1 MNKLTNLL
9 ESLNRKE
16 RFFLVGDALGNRK
29 FNLGDDYR
37 NNLQKVTGLK
47 IPSNAWV
54 GMDYHIDWIAA
65 AVHVTTN
72 NIDIADKWPNPKGK
86 KIVRG
91 TQEDVDLIV
100 GFGDAS
106 ETHLI
111 LIEAKGD
118 TAWSNSQMNSKAE
131 RLGSIFGYGDGD
143 RKHITTTLVLT
154 SPTPPTKRLETKNW
168 PNWMTDKND
177 RPLWMPME
185 MTGRRQLIRCDENNK
200 SKAKG
205 EFARFK

>member
-16 RFFLVGDALGNRK
+16 RFFLVGDALGNPK
-29 FNLGDDYR
+29 FSLGQDYR
-37 NNLQKVTGLK
+37 NKLQKVTGLK

-54 GMDYHIDWIAA
+54 AMDYHIDWIAA

-72 NIDIADKWPNPKGK
+72 NIDLADKWPNPESQ

-106 ETHLI
+106 ETQLI

-118 TAWSNSQMNSKAE
+118 TAWSNSQMKSKAA

-143 RKHITTTLVLT
+143 RKHISASLVLT
-154 SPTPPTKRLETKNW
+154 SPSPPTKRLETKNW
-168 PNWMTDKND
+168 PNWMTGKNE
-177 RPLWMPME
+177 RPIWMPME
-185 MTGRRQLIRCDENNK
+185 MTGRSQLIRCDENMK
-200 SKAKG
+200 KKATGGYAIIK
-205 EFARFK
+205 